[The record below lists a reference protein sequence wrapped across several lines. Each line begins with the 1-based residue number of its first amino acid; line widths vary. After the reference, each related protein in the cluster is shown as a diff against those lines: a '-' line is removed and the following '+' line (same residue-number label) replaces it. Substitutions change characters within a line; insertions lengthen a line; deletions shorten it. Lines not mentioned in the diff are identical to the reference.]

1 MNKEE
6 FESFDFDR
14 LIDRRGTDS
23 LKWDS
28 TPDADMIPL
37 WVADMDFAAAPCIRH
52 ALQQRLNQGV
62 LGYVNPGEDY
72 FESVRRWQSVRH
84 GWSFPREWMLYT
96 SGVVPALSATIKAL
110 CRPGDGVI
118 VLTPVYNCFYS
129 SIRNNG
135 CRVVSCPLLVG
146 EDGKYHIDFNGL
158 ERLAADPRNR
168 MLLLCNPHN
177 PGGRVWREDELLQL
191 GRIALAHGLTPV
203 SDEVHAE
210 FCFEGFT
217 FRPWASLSSELAQRV
232 ITLTAPT
239 KAFNTAGLQIA
250 TIVCADA
257 DARRAIDRAINDN
270 ETCDVNPFG
279 LDMTRAAYTPEGA
292 RWLKALMAYIEGNYR
307 MLCKEFSTYV
317 PAARVMPLE
326 ATYLAWVDVRAV
338 TAKSSAEVEEH
349 LKQNHHVWISRGTLY
364 GPEGEGYVRINMACP
379 RARLEQGLAR
389 IVAGLE
395 SIRS

>member
-1 MNKEE
+1 MNNERL
-6 FESFDFDR
+6 ESFDFDC
-14 LIDRRGTDS
+14 LINRRGTDS

-37 WVADMDFAAAPCIRH
+37 WVADMDFAAAPCIRR
-52 ALQQRLNQGV
+52 ALQKRLNHGV

-72 FESVRRWQSVRH
+72 FESVRQWQSVRH
-84 GWSFPREWMLYT
+84 DWSFPREWMLYT

-110 CRPGDGVI
+110 CRPGDGII

-135 CRVVSCPLLVG
+135 CRVVSCPLLLDA
-146 EDGKYHIDFNGL
+146 DGKYHIDIERL
-158 ERLAADPRNR
+158 EHLAADPHNQ

-177 PGGRVWREDELLQL
+177 PGGRVWSKDELLQL
-191 GRIALAHGLTPV
+191 GHVALAHGLTPV

-210 FCFEGFT
+210 FCFEEFT

-257 DARRAIDRAINDN
+257 DTRRAIDRAINDN

-292 RWLKALMAYIEGNYR
+292 RWLKALMEYIRGNYHV
-307 MLCKEFSTYV
+307 LCEEFSVHV
-317 PAARVMPLE
+317 PSARVMPLE
-326 ATYLAWVDVRAV
+326 ATYLAWVDVRGV
-338 TAKSSAEVEEH
+338 TAKSSAEVEEY
-349 LKQNHHVWISRGTLY
+349 LKRNHHVWVSRGSLY
-364 GPEGEGYVRINMACP
+364 GAEGEGYVRINMACP
-379 RARLEQGLAR
+379 RARLKQGLAC
-389 IVAGLE
+389 IVTGLK
-395 SIRS
+395 SIQS